1 MQRWLSKNINKKEIV
16 VENLRFAIQ
25 KQLLE
30 AIKNSTGEERRA
42 LIYDFSSFAQA
53 VKTEAEAEAI
63 NNDTSPRTVVVRE
76 AE

>member
-1 MQRWLSKNINKKEIV
+1 
-16 VENLRFAIQ
+16 VENLRVTIQ

-42 LIYDFSSFAQA
+42 LIYDFSSFSAA
-53 VKTEAEAEAI
+53 VKTEAEAEAVI
-63 NNDTSPRTVVVRE
+63 NGTAPRTVFIRE

>member
-1 MQRWLSKNINKKEIV
+1 M
-16 VENLRFAIQ
+16 ENLRVTIQ
-25 KQLLE
+25 KQLLG

-42 LIYDFSSFAQA
+42 LIYDFSSFVAA

-63 NNDTSPRTVVVRE
+63 INDMSPRTVFVRE